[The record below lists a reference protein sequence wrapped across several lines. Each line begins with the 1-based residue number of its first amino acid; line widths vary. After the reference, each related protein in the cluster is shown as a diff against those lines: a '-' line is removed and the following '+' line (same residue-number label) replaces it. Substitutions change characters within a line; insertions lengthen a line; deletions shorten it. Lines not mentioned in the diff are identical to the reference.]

1 MNPVMFVFVMR
12 IVELSTSGIFQRFLM
27 QKISRVARVAAVCA
41 LVLSA
46 LAVSVA
52 PAGADPAPT
61 GSVTSTNDGTATIT
75 YSDTTDVEVYIIDGA
90 SAGCEDTGSA
100 PTTGVLA
107 TLGVVN
113 AMPASP
119 VTVTTETQV
128 GPLPLHA
135 LGTGSY
141 LFCMYDVVGGDPYNW
156 LNTENGTIGI
166 FPPASAS
173 MVDNGNGTLTLT
185 WNANSD
191 FGEFVAV
198 LFFSGITTCPE
209 DLSVAATTLT
219 GYGMQSNSESFGV
232 GLPPSPAIIGVGTE
246 AFVMPIVP
254 GDLTNPFIVGPIT
267 AGQYLSCLYV
277 SNGDGVG
284 LAQSMPM
291 GIGIVPEP
299 VTPAFT
305 G

>member
-1 MNPVMFVFVMR
+1 MHRV
-12 IVELSTSGIFQRFLM
+12 SRFT
-27 QKISRVARVAAVCA
+27 RAAAAC
-41 LVLSA
+41 A
-46 LAVSVA
+46 LAVSALALGMV

-75 YSDTTDVEVYIIDGA
+75 YADTTEVEVYIIDGA
-90 SAGCEDTGSA
+90 STCEDTGSA
-100 PTTGVLA
+100 PTAGILA
-107 TLGVVN
+107 TLGVDN

-119 VTVTTETQV
+119 ATVTTETQV

-135 LGTGSY
+135 LGTGSFM
-141 LFCMYDVVGGDPYNW
+141 FCMYDVVGGAYTY
-156 LNTENGTIGI
+156 LNVENGTIGI

-191 FGEFVAV
+191 FSQFVSI
-198 LFFSGITTCPE
+198 LFFSGLTTCPE
-209 DLSVAATTLT
+209 NPGGAVVTFS
-219 GYGMQSNSESFGV
+219 GYGLQSNSESFGA
-232 GLPPSPAIIGVGTE
+232 GMPPSPAIIGVGTE
-246 AFVMPIVP
+246 AFVLPFVP
-254 GDLTNPFIVGPIT
+254 SDSFVPAVGPIT

-277 SNGDGVG
+277 SNDDGGALV
-284 LAQSMPM
+284 QSMPM

-299 VTPAFT
+299 VVPAFT

>member
-1 MNPVMFVFVMR
+1 MIRVTR
-12 IVELSTSGIFQRFLM
+12 I
-27 QKISRVARVAAVCA
+27 ARVAGVCA

-52 PAGADPAPT
+52 PAGAEIYPTAT
-61 GSVTSTNDGTATIT
+61 GSVTDLGDGTATIT
-75 YSDTTDVEVYIIDGA
+75 YSDTTDVEVYIIDGE
-90 SAGCEDTGSA
+90 SEGCEDNGSA

-135 LGTGSY
+135 LGTGSFF
-141 LFCMYDVVGGDPYNW
+141 FCMYNVVGGNTYNW
-156 LNTENGTIGI
+156 LNTTGGTIGI
-166 FPPASAS
+166 YPPASAS

-185 WNANSD
+185 WNADENFSQSVTFLMLSGVTICPAGD
-191 FGEFVAV
+191 EALSLLPTLSGYAMYSGE
-198 LFFSGITTCPE
+198 
-209 DLSVAATTLT
+209 AADSP
-219 GYGMQSNSESFGV
+219 YGNYA
-232 GLPPSPAIIGVGTE
+232 LPPSPGTIGVGNS
-246 AFVMPIVP
+246 AIVLPI
-254 GDLTNPFIVGPIT
+254 NVGEFTVIPTIGPMT
-267 AGQYLSCLYV
+267 AGQYLACVYTSE
-277 SNGDGVG
+277 NGEDM

-291 GIGIVPEP
+291 GLGIVPEP
-299 VTPAFT
+299 VVPVVPAFT